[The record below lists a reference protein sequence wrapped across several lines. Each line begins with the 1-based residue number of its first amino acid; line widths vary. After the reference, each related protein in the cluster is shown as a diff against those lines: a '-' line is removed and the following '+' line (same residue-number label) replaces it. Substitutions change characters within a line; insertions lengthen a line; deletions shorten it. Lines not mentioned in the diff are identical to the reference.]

1 MTGANIRLG
10 STTYSFNDEY
20 HSYELSL
27 EGMFEAIGSLGPGQ
41 GVELI
46 APQCIRTYPEV
57 SEAFERRF
65 LDAVD
70 RYDLVPSAFG
80 HYSDLGRISGRQLS
94 IEEAVEFSRIQLEGA
109 KRLG

>member
-1 MTGANIRLG
+1 LTGANIRLG